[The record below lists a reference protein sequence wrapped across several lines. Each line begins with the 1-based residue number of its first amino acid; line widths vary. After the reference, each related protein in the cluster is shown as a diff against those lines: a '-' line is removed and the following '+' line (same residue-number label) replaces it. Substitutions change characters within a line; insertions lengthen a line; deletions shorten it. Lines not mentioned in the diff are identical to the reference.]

1 MNDDQSEYILKPIF
15 ATSIITVTAAGHFLQ
30 YLTYD
35 YQESTGE
42 YFSRIKDDNEFYINE
57 LETITINMQ
66 SFMEDLPNT
75 INGHTVIPQVIHAEI
90 DFKIESLP
98 FFYWVL
104 EFDGPL
110 KLGLNS
116 YESVMSNE
124 ILEYD
129 VNSIYL
135 FDAKLKPMSV
145 QSSLHYEIL
154 RNERIVKYW
163 AYKGE
168 IVGPKEV
175 LQFNKE
181 KKM

>member
-1 MNDDQSEYILKPIF
+1 MSNELSDYNLKPIF
-15 ATSIITVTAAGHFLQ
+15 ASSIITITASGHFLQ

-35 YQESTGE
+35 YYEKSQE
-42 YFSRIKDDNEFYINE
+42 YYSRIKEDDDFYLIE
-57 LETITINMQ
+57 LDTISINMQ

-75 INGHTVIPQVIHAEI
+75 INGQTVIPQVIHAEI
-90 DFKIESLP
+90 DFKNESLP

-104 EFDGPL
+104 EFHGPL
-110 KLGLNS
+110 TIGLNT

-124 ILEYD
+124 KLDYD

-135 FDAKLKPMSV
+135 FDSSLRPVSV
-145 QSSLHYEIL
+145 QSALHYEIL

-175 LQFNKE
+175 LQFQME
-181 KKM
+181 

>member
-1 MNDDQSEYILKPIF
+1 MSIGISDYTLKPIF
-15 ATSIITVTAAGHFLQ
+15 ASSVITITASGNFLQ

-35 YQESTGE
+35 YQEESTE
-42 YFSRIKDDNEFYINE
+42 YYARIKEDDDFYINE
-57 LETITINMQ
+57 LDTISLNMQ

-90 DFKIESLP
+90 DFKNESLP

-104 EFDGPL
+104 EFHGPL
-110 KLGLNS
+110 HVGKNS

-124 ILEYD
+124 ELEYD

-135 FDAKLKPMSV
+135 FDTILRPLSV

-175 LQFNKE
+175 LQFE
-181 KKM
+181 KLE

>member
-1 MNDDQSEYILKPIF
+1 MSNELSDYNLKPIF
-15 ATSIITVTAAGHFLQ
+15 ASSVITITASGHFLQ

-35 YQESTGE
+35 YQEETTE
-42 YFSRIKDDNEFYINE
+42 YYARIKEDDEFYINE
-57 LETITINMQ
+57 LDTISLNMQ

-90 DFKIESLP
+90 DFKNESLP
-98 FFYWVL
+98 FYYWVL
-104 EFDGPL
+104 EFHGPL
-110 KLGLNS
+110 KRGLNI

-124 ILEYD
+124 KLEYD

-135 FDAKLKPMSV
+135 FDSKLQPVSV

-154 RNERIVKYW
+154 RSERIVKYW

-168 IVGPKEV
+168 IVGPKEI
-175 LQFNKE
+175 LQFQKE
-181 KKM
+181 E